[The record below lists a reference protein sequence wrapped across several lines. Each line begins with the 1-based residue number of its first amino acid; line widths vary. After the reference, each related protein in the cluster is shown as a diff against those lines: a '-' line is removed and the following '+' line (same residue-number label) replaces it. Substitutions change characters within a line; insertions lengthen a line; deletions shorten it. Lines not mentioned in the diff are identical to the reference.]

1 MSEQSIFE
9 DVNLLL
15 CYIYELEVYEKDHS
29 LLINIKEYYL
39 PNYNISINYD
49 NNLNIFKSNKERYNK
64 AILLKK
70 TILDYKLV
78 EKIVEIIKKQDEIE
92 MIKTDIKKEFI

>member
-1 MSEQSIFE
+1 MFEQSIFE

-49 NNLNIFKSNKERYNK
+49 NLNIFKSNKERYNK
-64 AILLKK
+64 AKLLKK
-70 TILDYKLV
+70 TTLDYKLV

-92 MIKTDIKKEFI
+92 MIKMDIKKEFI